1 MVKCRLTTR
10 GEATSSRP
18 SPFSTEH
25 FVVPIP
31 ERLLRRL
38 RKVDP
43 EQLQVVEIVAA
54 AIERGAIVM
63 VLSLSDWLIA
73 A

>member
-1 MVKCRLTTR
+1 
-10 GEATSSRP
+10 
-18 SPFSTEH
+18 
-25 FVVPIP
+25 
-31 ERLLRRL
+31 
-38 RKVDP
+38 VDP
-43 EQLQVVEIVAA
+43 EQLRVVEIVAA